1 MKGLFLATQP
11 ILSHG
16 SGISE
21 KIRSQV
27 ESLRRA
33 GLDMRF
39 CYQREENGIF
49 NNYIDETFFYSLGGG
64 IIAHL
69 RLYYNYKPILEYVKR
84 ENIEFVYIRYIQLA
98 NPFYNKFLHDL
109 KKAGAIVYLEIPTY
123 PYDGEYTVGL
133 MKKIQKKI
141 EKVYRRRFYNYVDRI
156 VTYVEKDTIF
166 NIPTVRISN
175 GVNMNKIPERKVKE
189 HTGINLVGVA
199 MLSKWHGYDRLIEGI
214 HNYYKNGGIEDV
226 QFFIVGDGGT
236 VLSDYQERI
245 DEYELNNHIHSEGV
259 KFGRELDA
267 YFDNADMAI
276 GCLACHRKNVKSV
289 KSLKNVEY
297 AARGIVFCYSEEN
310 SDFDEASYVLKIP
323 ADETPIDVSRLI
335 DFINNNNETPSDIRK
350 TVINSLS
357 WDAQM
362 KIVEESLQNIK

>member
-11 ILSHG
+11 ILSKG

-21 KIRSQV
+21 KIRSQA
-27 ESLRRA
+27 ESLGNA

-39 CYQREENGIF
+39 CYQRVEYGIF
-49 NNYIDETFFYSLGGG
+49 NYYIDNTLLYSLGSG
-64 IIAHL
+64 IKAHL
-69 RLYYNYKPILEYVKR
+69 GLYYNYSPILEYVKR
-84 ENIEFVYIRYIQLA
+84 EKIEFVYIRYIQLA
-98 NPFYNKFLHDL
+98 NPFYNKFLRDI
-109 KKAGAIVYLEIPTY
+109 KNAGAIVYLEIPTY

-141 EKVYRRRFYNYVDRI
+141 EKVYRQRFYKYVDRI
-156 VTYVEKDTIF
+156 VTFVEKDTIF

-175 GVNMNKIPERKVKE
+175 GVNMDKIPERKVKE
-189 HTGINLVGVA
+189 HKGINLVGVA
-199 MLSKWHGYDRLIEGI
+199 MLCKWHGYDRLIEGI
-214 HNYYKNGGIEDV
+214 HDYYKNGGTVDV

-236 VLSDYQERI
+236 VLSDYQERV
-245 DEYELNNHIHSEGV
+245 DRYKLNSHIHFEGV
-259 KFGRELDA
+259 KSGSELDD

-310 SDFDEASYVLKIP
+310 SDFDNAPYVLKIP
-323 ADETPIDVSRLI
+323 ADESPIDVPQILEFI
-335 DFINNNNETPSDIRK
+335 DHHQFQPEEIRK
-350 TVINSLS
+350 TVENLS
-357 WDAQM
+357 WKIQM
-362 KIVEESLQNIK
+362 QKVIDEA